1 MLFIRLM
8 FRKMKGEIYLTY
20 IYRIM
25 KNRKITLFL
34 SLFLI
39 LVLLLQG
46 CGHRDE
52 APEPDTAVT
61 NTVTDKTDATVTGTA
76 ADITDT
82 GAAATGAAT
91 DITDAAVP
99 DTVTDE
105 TGAPSDEGAGSDTA
119 PATEYDKPKDDA
131 SDDVSVS
138 FGARPSSDIDTA
150 TRTDLAAAAD
160 SISMDDGFY
169 TYESAMESAP
179 SIGSSVSSDFPL
191 PEADTTVPGSVME
204 TKPEYIDSSYEQP
217 SAGLLTAAEWNDNKN
232 PDFLRELLANGQD
245 YSYSDFFTAWGFAP
259 FKKIN
264 VHCFAGSDNANG
276 TVNIENAAIKV
287 YDASGNIIFSSRTDV
302 NGAAYLYY
310 NNNPLY
316 RDSVPAKIEAVFNGE
331 TLTKEIAAGD
341 LQDDAVVEFSFS
353 TQNTAAKALDLMF
366 VVDTTG
372 SMMDEIRFLQAEL
385 SDVINKVR
393 TNNDN
398 LPIRLSVNFYRDHGD
413 DYVVRSYEFSDDINE
428 QLTYLNREYAFGGG
442 DYEEAVEEAL
452 ADAIDNHTW
461 TDDSTRLLF
470 IVLDAPPHN
479 TSDIRGSL
487 AGIIDRASEKGI
499 RIIPVASSGVDKE
512 TEFLLRTL
520 AMTTGGTYTFLT
532 NDSGIG
538 GSHIEA
544 TVGEHTVEYLNNLL
558 IRIIDSYLGVIDEII
573 PYVPTQVNYP
583 EPYIDYDIDDSDIYD
598 YPIAEYYTDG
608 FGSK

>member
-1 MLFIRLM
+1 M
-8 FRKMKGEIYLTY
+8 Y
-20 IYRIM
+20 IKKNM
-25 KNRKITLFL
+25 KNKKLAFIL
-34 SLFLI
+34 SLFMI
-39 LVLLLQG
+39 LAMLLQG
-46 CGHRDE
+46 CSHNNE
-52 APEPDTAVT
+52 SSEPDTAVT
-61 NTVTDKTDATVTGTA
+61 NTVTGKTDATVTGTA

-82 GAAATGAAT
+82 GAAATGAVT

-105 TGAPSDEGAGSDTA
+105 TGAPSDEGAGSATV
-119 PATEYDKPKDDA
+119 PATEYDKPKDDE
-131 SDDVSVS
+131 SDDVVAS

-169 TYESAMESAP
+169 TYESAMESPAMEPAP
-179 SIGSSVSSDFPL
+179 FIDSSVSSDFPL
-191 PEADTTVPGSVME
+191 PEADTAMPESFME
-204 TKPEYIDSSYEQP
+204 TKPEYIDPSYEQP
-217 SAGLLTAAEWNDNKN
+217 TAGLLTAAEWNDNKN
-232 PDFLRELLANGQD
+232 PDFLRELIANGQD
-245 YSYSDFFTAWGFAP
+245 YTYSDFFTEWGFAP

-276 TVNIENAAIKV
+276 AANIENAAIKV
-287 YDASGNIIFSSRTDV
+287 YDSLGNLIYSSRTDV

-310 NNNPLY
+310 NNSALY

-341 LQDDAVVEFSFS
+341 LQDDAVVEFAFS
-353 TQNTAAKALDLMF
+353 AQNTAAKALDLMF

-393 TNNDN
+393 INNNN

-428 QLTYLNREYAFGGG
+428 QLAYLNREYAFGGG

-461 TDDSTRLLF
+461 KDDSTKLLF

-479 TSDIRGSL
+479 TPGICDSL

-499 RIIPVASSGVDKE
+499 RIIPVASSGVDKS

-532 NDSGIG
+532 DDSGIG
-538 GSHIEA
+538 GGHIEA
-544 TVGEHTVEYLNNLL
+544 SIGEHTVEYLNNLL

-573 PYVPTQVNYP
+573 PYVPAQVNYP

-598 YPIAEYYTDG
+598 YPIADYYTDG